1 MRGMKN
7 PNARSASGPNLND
20 RLSASAAA
28 RKALIEGFKAKR
40 DDPEMLARRAALKE
54 ISEAREIRRSQRQAA
69 QEAEAARLAEEAAAA
84 AEEQKAREEEERRLA
99 HEAKVNAAT
108 LEAERKA
115 KRDAR
120 YAARKARK

>member
-1 MRGMKN
+1 MKN
-7 PNARSASGPNLND
+7 PKATSTSRPNLND

-54 ISEAREIRRSQRQAA
+54 ISDAREIRRSQRQAA
-69 QEAEAARLAEEAAAA
+69 QQVEAARLAEETAAAA
-84 AEEQKAREEEERRLA
+84 AEQKAREDEEERLA
-99 HEAKVNAAT
+99 QEAKANAAA

>member
-7 PNARSASGPNLND
+7 PKATSTSRPNLND

-28 RKALIEGFKAKR
+28 QKALIEQFKAKR

-54 ISEAREIRRSQRQAA
+54 ISEAREIRRSQRRAA
-69 QEAEAARLAEEAAAA
+69 QEAEVARLAEEAAAA
-84 AEEQKAREEEERRLA
+84 AAEQKAREAEEKRLA
-99 HEAKVNAAT
+99 HEAKENAVAT
-108 LEAERKA
+108 EAERKA

-120 YAARKARK
+120 YAARKARR